1 MTNLKL
7 HLIFSDL
14 SSSGG
19 NDFPI
24 GHNIDFP
31 KDGIINRLRYRKN
44 FNSWRLPPSPTLPI
58 LAGHPFEDLPFDEG
72 SLKPKSRYSRMPLF
86 CR

>member
-31 KDGIINRLRYRKN
+31 KDGIINRLRYRKKFN
-44 FNSWRLPPSPTLPI
+44 FGRLPPTPTLPI
-58 LAGHPFEDLPFDEG
+58 LAGHPFEGFPFDEG
-72 SLKPKSRYSRMPLF
+72 SFIPKFRYRRMPLL